1 MFLKEGVITLP
12 YIVIGNKMRFTI
24 VNKLLN
30 FLFL

>member
-1 MFLKEGVITLP
+1 MFLKEGVVTLL

-24 VNKLLN
+24 VDKLLN